1 MPSIFANPHKAFFG
15 ASLRDVFFWGGGA
28 SVEGLLG
35 LLLREFPKIQGYLI
49 LGSLYL
55 IIRIR
60 LFGVLYKGSPILE
73 TPIQKLGALYQGSP
87 GAFYGKFRV
96 SYRVL
101 SVTFWGIY
109 VAVFCGSGVQWLFG
123 LGAVCFSSFLKH
135 LAFGAWG
142 FCGFSVPVEPMGLQ
156 DIASASLP
164 PKNLA

>member
-1 MPSIFANPHKAFFG
+1 MLKGFLACYYGSFRKFRVPYFG
-15 ASLRDVFFWGGGA
+15 V
-28 SVEGLLG
+28 
-35 LLLREFPKIQGYLI
+35 
-49 LGSLYL
+49 L

-109 VAVFCGSGVQWLFG
+109 VAVFAG
-123 LGAVCFSSFLKH
+123 LGCSGCLGWGQCVFQ
-135 LAFGAWG
+135 AF
-142 FCGFSVPVEPMGLQ
+142 
-156 DIASASLP
+156 
-164 PKNLA
+164 